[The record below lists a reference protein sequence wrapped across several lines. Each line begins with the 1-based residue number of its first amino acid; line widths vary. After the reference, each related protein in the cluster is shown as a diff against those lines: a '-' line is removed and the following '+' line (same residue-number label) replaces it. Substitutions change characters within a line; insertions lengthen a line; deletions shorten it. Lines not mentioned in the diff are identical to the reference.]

1 VKEEKPKMRKVS
13 ILPWLLLV
21 LLFLFSGLN
30 AAYVSVPGE
39 YGFYVS
45 TKTWDE
51 ADHVYVYSQ
60 KTYPSISYYVA
71 LRTFWRENTLFI
83 IVDGVDRQTLGAF
96 LALLAG
102 PASTWI
108 SRFDELNDGTYN
120 IVLVWDGGSKG
131 YLVTKQNVNIE
142 VTDVNDSF
150 SDVFLLNI
158 LFLAPWVSLI
168 VCFGLFAIHRFRAQL
183 LTLGKKLVG
192 RMTSTSVK
200 KKTLESLNKA
210 RIAIPLLV
218 AGIGVFYAFL
228 AITQVF
234 FNHTGAIW
242 ASYRLF
248 ISASIIYLGWLFY
261 RIVKAKSSSIKF

>member
-1 VKEEKPKMRKVS
+1 MRVVS

-30 AAYVSVPGE
+30 AAYVSVSSD

-45 TKTWDE
+45 TKTWDG
-51 ADHVYVYSQ
+51 ADHVYVCSQ

-71 LRTFWRENTLFI
+71 LRTFWRENTLLML
-83 IVDGVDRQTLGAF
+83 VEGVRSPTVG
-96 LALLAG
+96 ALLALG

-108 SRFDELNDGTYN
+108 SRFDELTDGTYN
-120 IVLVWDGGSKG
+120 IVLVWDGGSKC

-142 VTDVNDSF
+142 VTDVSGSF
-150 SDVFLLNI
+150 SDVFLCNI
-158 LFLAPWVSLI
+158 LFVTPWVSLV
-168 VCFGLFAIHRFRAQL
+168 VCFGLFAVYRFRARL
-183 LTLGKKLVG
+183 IILGKNIVG
-192 RMTSTSVK
+192 RITSNSVK
-200 KKTLESLNKA
+200 KEKLRSLNRA

-218 AGIGVFYAFL
+218 AGYGVFYAFL

-234 FNHTGAIW
+234 FNHTGVIW
-242 ASYRLF
+242 AIYRLF

-261 RIVKAKSSSIKF
+261 GIVKAKSSSIKN